1 MIDNEIPSN
10 NILAWHDIYYVEP
23 LQITI
28 ATREDNVKDV
38 NDDDI
43 SMKMNKQ
50 VPLEELCPPRAR
62 LNYD

>member
-10 NILAWHDIYYVEP
+10 NVLAWHDIYFVEP
-23 LQITI
+23 SQIAI
-28 ATREDNVKDV
+28 AIKEDDIKDV

-43 SMKMNKQ
+43 GTKMNKQ
-50 VPLEELCPPRAR
+50 VPLKELRPPRAR